1 MFCFLS
7 PRAPLAFSLWSEWRK
22 VPPKEGS
29 HSSDVSSSFRSH
41 IQMDLTSS
49 ILPGTTHPSFIKAD
63 THQRD
68 HFFQE
73 KKALRN
79 SFPDSL
85 SMETCDSYPQG
96 RLSSVFWMLLLINL
110 KDNAGTEDHT
120 SVLIKITEGWH
131 NPPQSHSL
139 SWGTDPLDPGCP
151 SRYGDTCH
159 QHSQVG
165 VKFCFIGR
173 QSKELWGFV
182 SCHWLCSDSALA
194 CPSEPAKSPVNE
206 QPICPH
212 QLQLVSFCLWQFH
225 LLCSLQWGPGRNCSK
240 SG

>member
-7 PRAPLAFSLWSEWRK
+7 LGAPLAFSLWSEWRK

-29 HSSDVSSSFRSH
+29 HSSDVSSSFRSL

-49 ILPGTTHPSFIKAD
+49 MLPGTAHPSFIKAD
-63 THQRD
+63 TDQRD

-73 KKALRN
+73 KKTLRN
-79 SFPDSL
+79 SFPDPL
-85 SMETCDSYPQG
+85 ITETWDSHPQE
-96 RLSSVFWMLLLINL
+96 RLSSVFWMLLLISL

-159 QHSQVG
+159 QHS
-165 VKFCFIGR
+165 
-173 QSKELWGFV
+173 
-182 SCHWLCSDSALA
+182 
-194 CPSEPAKSPVNE
+194 
-206 QPICPH
+206 
-212 QLQLVSFCLWQFH
+212 
-225 LLCSLQWGPGRNCSK
+225 
-240 SG
+240 